1 MKTKIK
7 VNYSMLPVIL
17 DGEDVQELLGIGH
30 TSMSMLFQRK
40 DFPRLNVLKRNLVLK
55 ESFFEWLDNQ

>member
-17 DGEDVQELLGIGH
+17 DGEDVQEMLGIGH